1 MTYKSSFDAEEA
13 LIDLEKQLQ
22 TASKSAGVL
31 EQEMN
36 ELRRRMLDMEI
47 RKNDIR
53 EGIRKGK
60 ENIKRIESELRLTKI
75 EFWRL
80 KNENL

>member
-1 MTYKSSFDAEEA
+1 MTFKSSFDAEEA

-22 TASKSAGVL
+22 TTSKSAGVL

-53 EGIRKGK
+53 EGIRKGR
-60 ENIKRIESELRLTKI
+60 ENIKRIESELRITKT